1 MEIQK
6 MTDTT
11 IRIRVFG
18 IVQGVGFRPTV
29 SRHAAECG
37 VRGWVCN
44 KGPYVEILAQ
54 GDDIALARFKEN
66 IEHRPPERAV
76 ILNVDVSPVNETT
89 EYADF
94 SITESERE
102 TGDILIPPDIAICEA
117 CKKELFDKNDRR
129 YLHPFINCTC
139 CGPRLTILDALPY
152 DRERTSMKDFPMCP
166 ECAAEYTNPESRR
179 YDAQPVCCNECG
191 PEVYLLGRRE
201 RGRSAIIEARRIL
214 SSGGILAVKGI
225 GGFHLCCDAKNASA
239 VERMRAQKNRPM
251 KPFAVMMRDIDTV
264 KRECELTEAQEAVLT
279 GHQKPIVLLKKK
291 PGTSLCEAVAPQNP
305 KAGVMLPYAPIQL
318 LLFDYDDGLN
328 VSDALVMTSG
338 NTSGAPI
345 CREEADARAE
355 LLTLCDAI
363 LSHDR
368 TIRMR
373 ADDTVMDFYEDKEYM
388 IRRSRGY
395 APLPYL
401 VENAAPYAV
410 DDEPLDEVERE
421 NTEVLAMGGELK
433 NSFCIGK
440 NRLFYMSPYI
450 GDMEDLR
457 TQAAQK
463 ESIARFC
470 DMLEVKPQAVACDLH
485 PRYYT
490 SVAAEEYGI
499 PIVRVQHHYAH
510 IVSCMAENNYMEKV
524 IGVSFDG
531 TGYGTDGTVWGGEI
545 LLADGCGFTRSGHIA
560 PFLQIGGD
568 LSAKEG
574 WRIACSMIYGLTKNE
589 TEAKHAVQRL
599 GLCSETE
606 ANVLFRMYDRKVNAI
621 VSTSAGRLFD
631 AVSAILGIRRSSTF
645 EGEASTALQFAAET
659 YAAEHFPGEAD
670 ITGQLSKK
678 TDNSEISEPFGEGDL
693 FVEGDQS
700 DQPLILATDA
710 LVAAIL
716 KHRLAGEDAGK
727 LAYDFHRKLARLI
740 VFACTEIRTQTNCN
754 VAALSGGCFQNLLL
768 LDLCKKGLEGSGFRV
783 LTHHLVPPNDGGIA
797 LGQAVV
803 ASNIFAQPA
812 STS

>member
-1 MEIQK
+1 MEKGK
-6 MTDTT
+6 MSDTT

-29 SRHAAECG
+29 ARHAAECG

-54 GDDIALARFKEN
+54 GDDNNLARFQEN
-66 IEHRPPERAV
+66 IEQSPPERAV
-76 ILNVDVSPVNETT
+76 ILNVDVSPVNEATRYT
-89 EYADF
+89 DF

-102 TGDILIPPDIAICEA
+102 SGDILIPPDIAICDA

-191 PEVYLLGRRE
+191 PEVYLLGRQE
-201 RGRSAIIEARRIL
+201 RGRDAITEARRIL
-214 SSGGILAVKGI
+214 SDGGILAVKGI

-239 VERMRAQKNRPM
+239 VERMRTQKNRPM

-264 KRECELTEAQEAVLT
+264 KRECELIEAQEAVLT

-291 PGTSLCEAVAPQNP
+291 TGTSLCEAVAPQNP

-328 VSDALVMTSG
+328 VSDTLVMTSG
-338 NTSGAPI
+338 NSSGAPI
-345 CREEADARAE
+345 CREEEDAKAE

-401 VENAAPYAV
+401 VETAGESSQIADTPADNM
-410 DDEPLDEVERE
+410 
-421 NTEVLAMGGELK
+421 EVLAMGGELK

-457 TQAAQK
+457 TQEAQK

-485 PRYYT
+485 PHYYT

-531 TGYGTDGTVWGGEI
+531 TGYGTDGTVWGGEF
-545 LLADGCGFTRSGHIA
+545 LLADGCGFTRRGHIA

-568 LSAKEG
+568 MSAKEG
-574 WRIACSMIYGLTKNE
+574 WRIAVSMIYGLTKNE
-589 TEAKHAVQRL
+589 TEARHVVQSL

-606 ANVLFRMYDRKVNAI
+606 ANVLFRMYDRKMNAI

-631 AVSAILGIRRSSTF
+631 AVSAILGIRKSSTF
-645 EGEASTALQFAAET
+645 EGEASTALQFAAEK
-659 YAAEHFPGEAD
+659 YAAEHVSED
-670 ITGQLSKK
+670 
-678 TDNSEISEPFGEGDL
+678 TDVIEHLPHVD
-693 FVEGDQS
+693 DQS
-700 DQPLILATDA
+700 GQQIVLPTDT
-710 LVAAIL
+710 LVAGIL
-716 KHRLAGEDAGK
+716 RRRLDGEDAGK
-727 LAYDFHRKLARLI
+727 RAYDFHRELARLI
-740 VFACTEIRTQTNCN
+740 VFACTEIRTQSGVS

-768 LDLCKKGLEGSGFRV
+768 LDLCKKGLEASGFRV

-797 LGQAVV
+797 LGQAVI
-803 ASNIFAQPA
+803 ASNILQNKGDPLCV
-812 STS
+812 

>member
-1 MEIQK
+1 MS
-6 MTDTT
+6 DTT

-29 SRHAAECG
+29 ARHAAECG
-37 VRGWVCN
+37 VCGWVCN

-54 GDDIALARFKEN
+54 GDDAALARFQEK
-66 IEHRPPERAV
+66 IEHCPPERAV
-76 ILNVDVSPVNETT
+76 ILNVDVSPVNEATRYT
-89 EYADF
+89 DF

-102 TGDILIPPDIAICEA
+102 NGDILIPPDIAICDA

-191 PEVYLLGRRE
+191 PEVYLLGRPE
-201 RGRSAIIEARRIL
+201 RGRDAITEARRIL

-291 PGTSLCEAVAPQNP
+291 SGTSLCEAVAPQNP

-328 VSDALVMTSG
+328 VSDTLVMTSG

-355 LLTLCDAI
+355 LLDLCDAI
-363 LSHDR
+363 LSHNR

-401 VENAAPYAV
+401 VETVGESRQIAAAPA
-410 DDEPLDEVERE
+410 D
-421 NTEVLAMGGELK
+421 NIEVLAMGGELK

-457 TQAAQK
+457 TQEAQK

-470 DMLEVKPQAVACDLH
+470 DMLEVKPRAVACDLH

-499 PIVRVQHHYAH
+499 PVVRVQHHYAH

-531 TGYGTDGTVWGGEI
+531 TGYGTDGTVWGGEF
-545 LLADGCGFTRSGHIA
+545 LLADGCGFTRKGHIA
-560 PFLQIGGD
+560 PFWQIGGD

-574 WRIACSMIYGLTKNE
+574 WRIAISMIYGLTKNE
-589 TEAKHAVQRL
+589 TEAKSTIKSL
-599 GLCSETE
+599 NLCSETE
-606 ANVLFRMYDRKVNAI
+606 ANVLFRMYDRKMNAI
-621 VSTSAGRLFD
+621 ASTSAGRLFD
-631 AVSAILGIRRSSTF
+631 AVSAILGIRKSSTF

-659 YAAEHFPGEAD
+659 YAAEHFPD
-670 ITGQLSKK
+670 M
-678 TDNSEISEPFGEGDL
+678 D
-693 FVEGDQS
+693 DQS
-700 DQPLILATDA
+700 GQQIVLPTDT
-710 LVAAIL
+710 LVAEIL
-716 KHRLAGEDAGK
+716 RRRLDGEDAGK
-727 LAYDFHRKLARLI
+727 LAYEFHRGLARLI
-740 VFACTEIRTQTNCN
+740 VSACTEIRTQTNCN

-768 LDLCKKGLEGSGFRV
+768 LDLCKKGLEASGFRV

-803 ASNIFAQPA
+803 ASNILQKKGEPLCV
-812 STS
+812 